1 MAEYSSDHPDKLAA
15 IDPIDLRYLPRL
27 RVLRLRVG
35 ILSRRRL
42 QGYTLQSIFPWTF
55 DLIKQ
60 LKLSL
65 TISEIS
71 LKVSLAK
78 ELENGVALGPGF
90 IDMSTWGPL
99 DSFLASDVAPL
110 RSLRLLCL
118 GAEIGHA
125 LDARQQIRQYLP
137 QLNNRGILHVEVAS
151 GEYHPFSQTSY

>member
-35 ILSRRRL
+35 ILSRRLL
-42 QGYTLQSIFPWTF
+42 QGYTLYTIFPWTF
-55 DLIKQ
+55 GLLKQ
-60 LKLSL
+60 VKSSL

-78 ELENGVALGPGF
+78 ELENGAALGRGV
-90 IDMSTWGPL
+90 IDMSTCGPL